1 MRVDAGVTSGIAA
14 GIAAGITVDKAHPTP
29 AYLQLQDKLRS
40 AILEGDIAPGEA
52 LPSERDLAD
61 ALGLSRMT
69 VRRAL
74 ELLVGQKLA
83 ERRQGSGTY
92 VLPQRL
98 EQTVDRVLGFAEE
111 AKTLGFEAGST
122 LLETLVLP
130 ADVGVAAALQL
141 APETP
146 VRRVTRLRTA
156 DGAPLALQLAHLP
169 PRYASLPEETLAS
182 GSLYGAL
189 AEHFGLIARRARQT
203 VSARQATPRE
213 RELLGLPRGVPVLA
227 LERTTFGADGRPF
240 EFVRSAYRGDKYQLG
255 LELSAP

>member
-1 MRVDAGVTSGIAA
+1 MALANNLA
-14 GIAAGITVDKAHPTP
+14 VDKAHPTP
-29 AYLQLQDKLRS
+29 AYLQLQEGLRG
-40 AILEGDIAPGEA
+40 AILRGEFAPGEA

-92 VLPQRL
+92 VLPRRL
-98 EQTVDRVLGFAEE
+98 EQTLDRVLGFADE
-111 AKTLGFEAGST
+111 AKTLGFTAGST
-122 LLETLVLP
+122 LLESVIVP
-130 ADVGVAAALQL
+130 ADPQVAEALRL

-146 VRRVTRLRTA
+146 VRRIARLRTA

-169 PRYASLPEETLAS
+169 PPYTDLPALTLEAS
-182 GSLYGAL
+182 GSLYRAL
-189 AEHFGLIARRARQT
+189 AERFLLLPRSARQT
-203 VSARQATPRE
+203 VSARPPTPRE
-213 RELLGLPRGVPVLA
+213 RSLLAMPRGVPILA
-227 LERTTFGADGRPF
+227 LERTTFGDAHTPF

-255 LELSAP
+255 LELGAP

>member
-1 MRVDAGVTSGIAA
+1 MILSPSLTI
-14 GIAAGITVDKAHPTP
+14 DKGQPTP
-29 AYLQLQDKLRS
+29 AYLQLQEKLRS
-40 AILEGDIAPGEA
+40 AILGGEIAPGEA
-52 LPSERDLAD
+52 LPSERELAD

-92 VLPQRL
+92 VLPRRL

-111 AKTLGFEAGST
+111 AASLGFVAGST
-122 LLETLVLP
+122 LLEALTLP
-130 ADVGVAAALQL
+130 ADAGVAEALQL
-141 APETP
+141 TPGTP
-146 VRRVTRLRTA
+146 VRRITRLRTA

-169 PRYASLPEETLAS
+169 PPYTDLPAEALAAS
-182 GSLYGAL
+182 GSLYRAL
-189 AEHFGLIARRARQT
+189 SERFGLIPRRARQT
-203 VSARQATPRE
+203 VGARPPSPRE

-227 LERTTFGADGRPF
+227 LERTTFGDDHAPF

-255 LELSAP
+255 LELRAP

>member
-1 MRVDAGVTSGIAA
+1 MQLGPGLTI
-14 GIAAGITVDKAHPTP
+14 DKTHPTP

-40 AILEGDIAPGEA
+40 AILGGDIAPGEA

-92 VLPQRL
+92 VLPRRL

-111 AKTLGFEAGST
+111 AKSLGFEAGST
-122 LLETLVLP
+122 LLESLTLP
-130 ADVGVAAALQL
+130 ADVGVAAALKL
-141 APETP
+141 PADTP
-146 VRRVTRLRTA
+146 VRRITRLRTA

-169 PRYASLPEETLAS
+169 PPFASLPEAALAES
-182 GSLYGAL
+182 GSLYRAL
-189 AEHFGLIARRARQT
+189 AEHFGLVARRARQT
-203 VSARQATPRE
+203 VGARQASPFE

-227 LERTTFGADGRPF
+227 LERTTFGDDGAPF

-255 LELSAP
+255 LELRAP